1 MNWKRK
7 SKSWHPAGISADE
20 RGLTM
25 REFKSTSLADQVFE
39 KLENDIIQGVY
50 PKGEILTELKLV
62 EIMGVSRT
70 PIREAL
76 RRLEQER
83 LIEDTGKGS
92 RVLGITEEDLQDIMN
107 IRERI
112 EGLAAYYA
120 AKNLTPEGLA
130 ELTHIVDLQ
139 EFYFSKRDKEHL
151 RQVDDQ
157 FHDMICMMSK
167 RSVIADTLIPLMR
180 KTRRYRRVAIDNWER
195 TTNTMNEHR
204 KMYEAIASGNAELA
218 EELTTQHIIHAKE
231 HMIGGND

>member
-1 MNWKRK
+1 
-7 SKSWHPAGISADE
+7 
-20 RGLTM
+20 M
-25 REFKSTSLADQVFE
+25 RTYKSTSLADQVFD

-50 PKGEILTELKLV
+50 ARGELLTELKLV
-62 EIMGVSRT
+62 EQLGVSRT

-157 FHDMICMMSK
+157 FHDMICTLSK

-218 EELTTQHIIHAKE
+218 EELATAHIVSAKRHLIE
-231 HMIGGND
+231 GEA

>member
-1 MNWKRK
+1 
-7 SKSWHPAGISADE
+7 
-20 RGLTM
+20 M
-25 REFKSTSLADQVFE
+25 RNYKSTSLADQVFD
-39 KLENDIIQGVY
+39 KLENDIIQGIY
-50 PKGEILTELKLV
+50 KRGELLTELKLV
-62 EIMGVSRT
+62 EQLGVSRT

-92 RVLGITEEDLQDIMN
+92 RVLGITMEDLEDIMN

-120 AKNLTPEGLA
+120 AKNMTPEGLK

-139 EFYFSKRDKEHL
+139 EFYFSKHDKEHL

-157 FHDMICMMSK
+157 FHDMICILSK

-204 KMYEAIASGNAELA
+204 RLFEAIASGNAELA
-218 EELTTQHIIHAKE
+218 QELATQHIIKARR
-231 HMIGGND
+231 HMIEGDD

>member
-1 MNWKRK
+1 
-7 SKSWHPAGISADE
+7 
-20 RGLTM
+20 M
-25 REFKSTSLADQVFE
+25 RNYKSTSLADQVFE

-50 PKGEILTELKLV
+50 KRGELLTELKLV
-62 EIMGVSRT
+62 EQLGVSRT

-92 RVLGITEEDLQDIMN
+92 RVLGITKEDLEDIMN
-107 IRERI
+107 IRQRI

-120 AKNLTPEGLA
+120 AKNITPDGLKD
-130 ELTHIVDLQ
+130 LTHIVDLQ

-151 RQVDDQ
+151 RQVDDE
-157 FHDMICMMSK
+157 FHDMICALSR

-180 KTRRYRRVAIDNWER
+180 KTRRYRRVAIDDWER

-204 KMYEAIASGNAELA
+204 RMFEAIASGNAELA
-218 EELTTQHIIHAKE
+218 QELATQHIIQASR
-231 HMIGGND
+231 HMIEGDD

>member
-1 MNWKRK
+1 
-7 SKSWHPAGISADE
+7 
-20 RGLTM
+20 M
-25 REFKSTSLADQVFE
+25 RNYKATSLADQVFE

-50 PKGEILTELKLV
+50 QRGELLTELKLV
-62 EIMGVSRT
+62 EQLGVSRT

-92 RVLGITEEDLQDIMN
+92 RVLGITMEDLEDIMN
-107 IRERI
+107 IRQRI

-120 AKNLTPEGLA
+120 TVNLTPDGLK

-151 RQVDDQ
+151 RQVDDA
-157 FHDMICMMSK
+157 FHDMICELSK
-167 RSVIADTLIPLMR
+167 RSVISDTLVPLMR
-180 KTRRYRRVAIDNWER
+180 KTRRYRRIAIDNWDR
-195 TTNTMNEHR
+195 TTDTMNEH
-204 KMYEAIASGNAELA
+204 KQIFQAIASGDAKLA
-218 EELTTQHIIHAKE
+218 EELTTKHIIHAKE

>member
-1 MNWKRK
+1 
-7 SKSWHPAGISADE
+7 
-20 RGLTM
+20 M
-25 REFKSTSLADQVFE
+25 RNYKSTSLADQVFD

-50 PKGEILTELKLV
+50 KRGELLTELKLV
-62 EIMGVSRT
+62 EQLGVSRT

-107 IRERI
+107 IRERV

-120 AKNLTPEGLA
+120 AKNITPEGLR

-139 EFYFSKRDKEHL
+139 EFYFSKQDKEHL
-151 RQVDDQ
+151 RQVDDA
-157 FHDMICMMSK
+157 FHDMICTLSR

-180 KTRRYRRVAIDNWER
+180 KTRRYRRVAIDNWDR
-195 TTNTMNEHR
+195 TTDTMKQH
-204 KMYEAIASGNAELA
+204 KQLYEAIAAGNAELA
-218 EELTTQHIIHAKE
+218 RELATAHIIHAKR
-231 HMIGGND
+231 HMIEGED

>member
-1 MNWKRK
+1 
-7 SKSWHPAGISADE
+7 
-20 RGLTM
+20 M
-25 REFKSTSLADQVFE
+25 RNFKSTSLADQVFE

-50 PKGEILTELKLV
+50 KRGELLTELKLV
-62 EIMGVSRT
+62 EQLGVSRT

-92 RVLGITEEDLQDIMN
+92 RVLGITMEDLEDIMN
-107 IRERI
+107 IRQRI

-120 AKNLTPEGLA
+120 TVNLTEDGLK
-130 ELTHIVDLQ
+130 ELSHIVDLQ
-139 EFYFSKRDKEHL
+139 EFYFSKQDKEHL
-151 RQVDDQ
+151 RQVDDA
-157 FHDMICMMSK
+157 FHDMICSLSK
-167 RSVIADTLIPLMR
+167 RSVISDTLTPLMR

-195 TTNTMNEHR
+195 TTLTMNEH
-204 KMYEAIASGNAELA
+204 KQIFQAIASGDAKLA